1 MELLYLLLVFLVI
14 VGLLALRRPLYQAML
29 GGLLATAFLYR
40 LSPVTMAEGT
50 GRVFTQ
56 WNSLQV
62 LVSLYLITFLQRMLE
77 ARQMIKQAQQD
88 LNGIFHNRRVNA
100 GGAPVLIGLLPSAAA
115 MILCADIVKDATDG
129 YLDAKEQAFVTSWM
143 RHIPESILPTYSG
156 VLLMC
161 SLSGVALPRFMLG
174 MIVPTLVL
182 ALLGYF
188 PYIHCLPKDPG
199 TPPSNNRRRDARNL
213 LAHLWPLL
221 LIIALILIFNISV
234 VPATLSAMA
243 ALALVCR
250 FKPRELLP
258 IVKNTFEVKLLLNT
272 FLVLVLKEFIAYTGA
287 LELLPGALS
296 ALPVPGYLV
305 FALMFF
311 LGGIISGN
319 TGIIALGAP
328 LAFSALGGGVELTVL
343 LMCMCHAASQVS
355 PTHVCLVVAAE
366 YYHISLGALIRK
378 TLPRALL
385 FCALMIGYYNLLLL
399 FR

>member
-1 MELLYLLLVFLVI
+1 MELLYLLLVFLVL

-100 GGAPVLIGLLPSAAA
+100 GGAPVFIGLLPSAAA

-188 PYIHCLPKDPG
+188 PYIHRLPKDPG

-250 FKPRELLP
+250 FKPGELLP
-258 IVKNTFEVKLLLNT
+258 MVKSAFEVKLLLNT
-272 FLVLVLKEFIAYTGA
+272 FLVLVLKEWIGCTGV
-287 LELLPGALS
+287 LEQLPLALS
-296 ALPVPGYLV
+296 GLPIPMYLV
-305 FALMFF
+305 FVLLFF
-311 LGGIISGN
+311 LGGMISGAS
-319 TGIIALGAP
+319 GIIALGTP
-328 LAFSALGGGVELTVL
+328 LAFAAMDGGMPLMVL
-343 LMCMCHAASQVS
+343 LMCISHAASQVS
-355 PTHVCLVVAAE
+355 PVHVCLVVAAD
-366 YYHISLGALIRK
+366 YYHVSMGALIRK
-378 TLPRALL
+378 TLPVALL
-385 FCALMIGYYNLLLL
+385 FCLMMIGYYNILLLL
-399 FR
+399 

>member
-1 MELLYLLLVFLVI
+1 MKLLYLAVVFLVI

-29 GGLLATAFLYR
+29 GGLLATAILYR
-40 LSPVTMAEGT
+40 LSPITMVEGT

-100 GGAPVLIGLLPSAAA
+100 GGAPVFIGLLPSAA

-129 YLDAKEQAFVTSWM
+129 YLNPKEQAFVTSWM

-188 PYIHCLPKDPG
+188 PYIHRLPKDPG
-199 TPPSNNRRRDARNL
+199 TPPSTNRRRDVLNL

-234 VPATLSAMA
+234 VPATLAAMTVM
-243 ALALVCR
+243 ALLCR
-250 FKPRELLP
+250 FKPGELLP
-258 IVKNTFEVKLLLNT
+258 MVRSAFEVKLLLNT
-272 FLVLVLKEFIAYTGA
+272 FLVLVLKEWIGCTGV
-287 LELLPGALS
+287 LEMLPQVLS
-296 ALPVPGYLV
+296 GLHIPMYLV
-305 FALMFF
+305 FVLRFF
-311 LGGIISGN
+311 LGGMISGAS
-319 TGIIALGAP
+319 GIIALGTP
-328 LAFSALGGGVELTVL
+328 LAFAAMDGGMPLMVL
-343 LMCMCHAASQVS
+343 LMCISHAASQVS
-355 PTHVCLVVAAE
+355 PVHVCLVVAAD
-366 YYHISLGALIRK
+366 YYHVSMGALIRK
-378 TLPRALL
+378 TLPAALL
-385 FCALMIGYYNLLLL
+385 FCLLMIRYYNILLIL
-399 FR
+399 